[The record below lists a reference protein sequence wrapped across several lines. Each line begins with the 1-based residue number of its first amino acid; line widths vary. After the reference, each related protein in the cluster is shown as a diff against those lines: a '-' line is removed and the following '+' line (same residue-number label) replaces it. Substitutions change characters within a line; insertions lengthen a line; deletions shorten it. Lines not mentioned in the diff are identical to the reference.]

1 MIRRPPR
8 SPLFPYT
15 TLFRPPGEDDLTTA
29 LRGDLFRAAGTIG
42 DDPVVLEDARRIVAG
57 TAGDDGPRDR
67 SEEHTSELQSRQYLV
82 CRLLLEKKK
91 NNFQGNCGVGWN

>member
-1 MIRRPPR
+1 MFRRPPR

-15 TLFRPPGEDDLTTA
+15 PLSRSATGRVLVSTRGPVSWPRWPSTARGPRA
-29 LRGDLFRAAGTIG
+29 LRRGPAALT
-42 DDPVVLEDARRIVAG
+42 LTRRG
-57 TAGDDGPRDR
+57 R

-91 NNFQGNCGVGWN
+91 ILFALHPEQAAHATRDR